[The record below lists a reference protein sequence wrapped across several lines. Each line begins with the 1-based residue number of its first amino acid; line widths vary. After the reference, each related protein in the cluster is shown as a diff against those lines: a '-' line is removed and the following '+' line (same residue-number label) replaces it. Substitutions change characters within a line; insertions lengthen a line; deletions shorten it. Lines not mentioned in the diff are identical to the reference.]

1 MPHPTILDT
10 WTVKWQF
17 AICELH
23 CSWANAFALA
33 SVSAMSIWAG
43 SPLVYARIF
52 VHWSMQLIAATATAA
67 AAAALSPT
75 SVFCHT
81 HLPPP
86 PPLLEPAPSPPLRF
100 NCLFIAARRPFDS
113 VDPAPLLA
121 HQCVCGCVC
130 VICGCCSL
138 LMHYMNFNKLCILTD
153 YPPPF
158 RVCLL

>member
-1 MPHPTILDT
+1 MSF
-10 WTVKWQF
+10 TVVGRTHLLWRPYRPCLSELALHLSMLVYLSIEACNWLLQRQRQQQQQHYPQPLCF
-17 AICELH
+17 AI
-23 CSWANAFALA
+23 
-33 SVSAMSIWAG
+33 
-43 SPLVYARIF
+43 
-52 VHWSMQLIAATATAA
+52 
-67 AAAALSPT
+67 PT
-75 SVFCHT
+75 S
-81 HLPPP
+81 LP

-130 VICGCCSL
+130 VICGCCSW

-153 YPPPF
+153 YPPPPFCPF